1 MAPNL
6 SKHSCEKVSFVSKIR
21 PLNSRIITYC
31 IMKDIKPYHILLFL
45 ICVFAALGGIA
56 FVFPESG
63 FEIAGQKISFPT
75 LASYF
80 NTKKTEKTDI
90 SKILA
95 LADAEDQLTNA
106 KPNKDTTLAVSKED
120 STAKKEIQYLEVND
134 PSMKLIT
141 SLQYK
146 DSLKTS
152 LDNFFEALAGS
163 QTDDKAI
170 RILHYGDSQ
179 IEGDRITDYLRQ
191 KLQNNFSGRGP
202 GMIAAMPV
210 AQSVGIRQSWSD
222 NWDRYTNFAS
232 TDKRVPHRNFG
243 IAAGFCRFA
252 GFQDTVNDK
261 KAWLKIKT
269 YKNAGTSVSTYTKIK
284 MFYAAPRKKV
294 AVEFYENGV
303 LKKSDSLASKGNF
316 NVMQFNLVEA
326 PNSFELK
333 FDGKD
338 SPDIYGLSL
347 ENGGG
352 GVMVDNFGLRGSSG
366 TFFNQMNLGHLKLFY
381 DYLNTKMIILQFG
394 GNALP
399 YIKSKKSCD
408 DFGGYIRSQ
417 INSLKKLLPG
427 ISILVV
433 GPSDMSI
440 KQGEN
445 YVTYPLLEDLRNA
458 IRDAAFQTNCAFFD
472 MYDCMGGKNSML
484 SWVDQG
490 IAATDYIHFS
500 PAGARKIAVLLYSA
514 IINDYNLFV
523 QKKRKAKV

>member
-1 MAPNL
+1 
-6 SKHSCEKVSFVSKIR
+6 
-21 PLNSRIITYC
+21 
-31 IMKDIKPYHILLFL
+31 MKPFHILLFL
-45 ICVFAALGGIA
+45 LCVFVALGGIA
-56 FVFPESG
+56 FIFPETG
-63 FEIAGQKISFPT
+63 IEVAGQKINFPT
-75 LASYF
+75 LAAYF
-80 NTKKTEKTDI
+80 NTKKPEKKDI
-90 SKILA
+90 SKIIA
-95 LADAEDQLTNA
+95 LADAEDQLTEVHTLKDSASKTHA
-106 KPNKDTTLAVSKED
+106 KVD
-120 STAKKEIQYLEVND
+120 SAAKKEIQYLEVND
-134 PSMKLIT
+134 PSIKLIT

-146 DSLKTS
+146 DSS
-152 LDNFFEALAGS
+152 RNALDNFFESLAAVQS
-163 QTDDKAI
+163 QEKGI

-191 KLQNNFSGRGP
+191 KLQGNFGGHGP
-202 GMIAAMPV
+202 GLIAAMPV

-222 NWDRYTNFAS
+222 NWDRYTNFAAI
-232 TDKRVPHRNFG
+232 DKRVPHKNFG

-252 GFQDTVNDK
+252 AFNDTVNDK

-269 YKNAGTSVSTYTKIK
+269 NNSAGPSVANYSKVK

-303 LKKSDSLASKGNF
+303 LKRTDSLATKGNF
-316 NVMQFNLVEA
+316 NVAQFNLSQA
-326 PNSFELK
+326 PGSFELK
-333 FDGKD
+333 FEGKE

-347 ENGGG
+347 ENEG
-352 GVMVDNFGLRGSSG
+352 GVMIDNFGLRGSSG
-366 TFFNQMNLGHLKLFY
+366 TFFNQMNLAHLKLFY

-399 YIKSKKSCD
+399 YIKDERMCES
-408 DFGGYIRSQ
+408 FGSYMRAQ
-417 INSLKKLLPG
+417 INSIRKILPG
-427 ISILVV
+427 VSILVI

-445 YVTYPLLEDLRNA
+445 YVTYPLLETLRDA
-458 IRDAAFQTNCAFFD
+458 IRSAAFQTNCAFFD

-514 IINDYNLFV
+514 IMNDYNLFI
-523 QKKRKAKV
+523 QRKKREKV